1 MGRREQ
7 TRKVGNDE
15 KATAAAGVIIDLLRV
30 RVEREIDKRETRLTF
45 KGDSRMCEDVLRI
58 VEKCLEYRSIEVKK
72 QRKSKLKR

>member
-1 MGRREQ
+1 M
-7 TRKVGNDE
+7 GNDE

-30 RVEREIDKRETRLTF
+30 RVEREIAKRETRLTF